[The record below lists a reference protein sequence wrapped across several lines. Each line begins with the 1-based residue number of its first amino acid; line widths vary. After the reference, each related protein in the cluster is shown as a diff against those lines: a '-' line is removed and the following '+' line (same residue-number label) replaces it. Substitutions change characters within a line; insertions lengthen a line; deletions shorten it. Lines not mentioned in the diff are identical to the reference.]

1 MRGRGSGL
9 AVGGMVNTVGD
20 IHRFYPALF
29 NGKIISQP
37 LLAALQKQQLANC
50 NSIDC
55 TYGLG

>member
-1 MRGRGSGL
+1 
-9 AVGGMVNTVGD
+9 MVNTVGD